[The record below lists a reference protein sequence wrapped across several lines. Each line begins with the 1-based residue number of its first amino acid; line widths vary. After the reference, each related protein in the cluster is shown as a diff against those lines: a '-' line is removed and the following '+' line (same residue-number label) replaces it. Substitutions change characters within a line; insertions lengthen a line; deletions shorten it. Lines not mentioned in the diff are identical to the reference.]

1 MAIARAMINEKEVII
16 FDEATSNLDQIT
28 EKKIY
33 ENLKATNKTQIIITH
48 RLSSIRDVDQIY
60 VLNKG
65 KVIERGTHESLMKK
79 QGWYYDSVR

>member
-1 MAIARAMINEKEVII
+1 M
-16 FDEATSNLDQIT
+16 DQIT

>member
-1 MAIARAMINEKEVII
+1 MINEKEVII